1 MSGQRFIR
9 HLILPLIAPS
19 TLICLYFTPKTVFGC
34 ANRGYLALASVLLSM
49 IAAVPTAMMWAVAK
63 KRGANDEANWWLVTT
78 MIFVSP
84 LVLLVGP
91 LG

>member
-9 HLILPLIAPS
+9 HLILPSIAPAA
-19 TLICLYFTPKTVFGC
+19 LICLYFTPKTVFGC
-34 ANRGYLALASVLLSM
+34 ANRGYMALAVVFLAM
-49 IAAVPTAMMWAVAK
+49 IAAVPTAMKGAAAK
-63 KRGANDEANWWLVTT
+63 RRGANDEANRWLVTT
-78 MIFVSP
+78 LILVSP

>member
-9 HLILPLIAPS
+9 HLILPLIAPA

-34 ANRGYLALASVLLSM
+34 ANRGYMALAAVFLAM
-49 IAAVPTAMMWAVAK
+49 IAAVPTAMKGAAAK
-63 KRGANDEANWWLVTT
+63 RRGANDEANWWLVSTL
-78 MIFVSP
+78 ILLSP
-84 LVLLVGP
+84 MVLLVGP